1 MIKLIVFIK
10 ISFDKLLKA
19 YKFSSMAYEWRKK
32 NRHNRTFAFN
42 FFSVDKVTVGNNT
55 YGMLDVRT
63 FSDSSGEKLQ
73 IGNYV
78 SIADGV
84 IFILGGE
91 HQTKTFTTFPIRAY
105 FTRLNNNLDSKS
117 KGAIIVEDEV
127 WIGSE
132 AIILSGVNIGKG
144 AIVGAGAVITKDIPP
159 YAVAVGNP
167 AKIIKY
173 RFSKD
178 IINKIDNINLSD
190 IPVDIICNNFD
201 FFYENI
207 EDNSKVINK
216 VKQLREENSV
226 HKL

>member
-19 YKFSSMAYEWRKK
+19 YKFSSMAYAWRKK

-42 FFSVDKVTVGNNT
+42 FFSIDKVTVGNNT

-63 FSDSSGEKLQ
+63 FCDDSSEKLQ

-84 IFILGGE
+84 VFVLGGQ

-105 FTRLNNNLDSKS
+105 FTRVNNNLDSQT
-117 KGAIIVEDEV
+117 KGAIVIEDEV

-132 AIILSGVNIGKG
+132 VIILSGVNIGRG

-159 YAVAVGNP
+159 YAIVVGNP
-167 AKIIKY
+167 ARIIKY
-173 RFSKD
+173 RFSEE
-178 IINKIDNINLSD
+178 IINQIGDVKLSD
-190 IPVDIICNNFD
+190 IPADIICNNFD
-201 FFYENI
+201 LFYDFI
-207 EDNSKVINK
+207 ETNNNVINK
-216 VKQLREENSV
+216 IKQLRKNNNTQN
-226 HKL
+226 L